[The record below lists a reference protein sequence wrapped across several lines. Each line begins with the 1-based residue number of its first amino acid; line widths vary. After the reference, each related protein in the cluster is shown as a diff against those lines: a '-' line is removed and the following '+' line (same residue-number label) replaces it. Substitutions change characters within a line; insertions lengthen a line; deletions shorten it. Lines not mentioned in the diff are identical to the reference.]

1 MGFDDGK
8 QKMEKFDGSYFAFWK
23 THIEDYLYQKDL
35 YRPLLG
41 KEKGKKTWEYNEDWE
56 VLDRKALGVI
66 RLSLSKSV
74 THNILKEKT
83 TVGLMQ
89 ALKEMYE
96 QPSIT
101 NKVHLMKK
109 LFNLSMP
116 GVQTTFWRYQNHNS
130 NMSKSKG
137 ECWNCDQIGYVRNL
151 QSTEE

>member
-1 MGFDDGK
+1 
-8 QKMEKFDGSYFAFWK
+8 MEKFDGSYFAFWK

-35 YRPLLG
+35 YRPLL
-41 KEKGKKTWEYNEDWE
+41 

-101 NKVHLMKK
+101 NKGHMESL
-109 LFNLSMP
+109 
-116 GVQTTFWRYQNHNS
+116 QRYH
-130 NMSKSKG
+130 G
-137 ECWNCDQIGYVRNL
+137 GG
-151 QSTEE
+151 